1 MVNYRRVLSLLSVL
15 VAVVNAAPT
24 PDCTQNHY
32 DQRQNGSENYRLNI
46 DGVVVAVAP
55 AESLLSAFGDI
66 DDLMDLLAIE
76 DYNGDYKP
84 KPPTESSSS
93 SWTSTENEKP
103 KPQEKPVE
111 NKPAEEKPAEEKP
124 LKEKPQEIKPEEPKP
139 EVPAKPAELPPL
151 SDVSL
156 NEDMKVQKKE
166 VSTKKQEK
174 AKRLKNR
181 LAAFLMPL
189 LRKTRHQ

>member
-111 NKPAEEKPAEEKP
+111 NKPAEEKPAQEKPAEEKP

-174 AKRLKNR
+174 AKRSS
-181 LAAFLMPL
+181 
-189 LRKTRHQ
+189 